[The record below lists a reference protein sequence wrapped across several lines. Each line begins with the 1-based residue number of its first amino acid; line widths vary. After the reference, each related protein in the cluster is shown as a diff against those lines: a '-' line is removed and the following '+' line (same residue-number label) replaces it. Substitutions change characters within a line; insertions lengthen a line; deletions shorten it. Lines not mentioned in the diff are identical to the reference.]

1 MILSKIFSNKTMR
14 AAYLA
19 WFSIALF
26 YLYQYTLRVSP
37 NVLVEELRSAYAINA
52 NEFATLGSLYLFAY
66 AILQVPLGIIVDRVG
81 VKKVVVFSIFSCVIG
96 SLLFTSTNHFFV
108 AQISRIMIGAG
119 SASAFMCS
127 LKFVA
132 DHFPPGKRGLLMGLT
147 LALGTAGS
155 LITAKSIEFVNEFF
169 TWRDIMAI
177 SAGLGMV
184 VYLMILFF
192 VKDASED
199 PISKLNHKNFSGI
212 VASILTICKN
222 KYIMIY
228 ALLAIGL
235 YTPLSTLADLWGSA
249 FIMQKFGLAKDQAAM
264 TSMYLYIGLT
274 FGSIFLPWLSEKYDR
289 LNESIIFCGL
299 GILSIFI
306 VVLYLPPVDHNT
318 LRVLFFAL
326 GFLCGAEMMC
336 FTGALVYSKKMDSG
350 EIIGVVNTFN
360 MMAGAFLG
368 QIIGWALDLQWSGEL
383 NAAGLRVYSTAEFER
398 ALTSMTII
406 VGACSLLSFMLLG
419 AKRAKQAN

>member
-1 MILSKIFSNKTMR
+1 MIISKIFSNRNMR

-37 NVLVEELRSAYAINA
+37 NVLVEELRSAYGINA
-52 NEFATLGSLYLFAY
+52 NDFATLGSLYLFAY

-81 VKKVVVFSIFSCVIG
+81 VKKVVIFSILSCVIG
-96 SLLFTSTNHFFV
+96 TLLFTSTSHFFV

-147 LALGTAGS
+147 LALGTVGS
-155 LITAKSIEFVNEFF
+155 LITAKSIQHVNEFF
-169 TWRDIMAI
+169 TWRDIMTI
-177 SAGLGMV
+177 SAVLGIV
-184 VYLMILFF
+184 VYMMIIFF
-192 VKDASED
+192 VKDATED
-199 PISKLNHKNFSGI
+199 PISKLNHKNFKGI
-212 VASILTICKN
+212 LGSILNICKN
-222 KYIMIY
+222 KYIMLY

-249 FIMQKFGLAKDQAAM
+249 FIMQKFGLVKEEAAM

-274 FGSIFLPWLSEKYDR
+274 FGSILLPWLSEKHDR
-289 LNESIIFCGL
+289 LNESIVLCGL
-299 GILSIFI
+299 GILMIFV
-306 VVLYLPPVDHNT
+306 VVLYLPPVDANT
-318 LRVLFFAL
+318 LRALFFTL

-336 FTGALVYSKKMDSG
+336 FTGALLYSKKMDSG

-368 QIIGWALDLQWSGEL
+368 QIIGWALDMQWSGEL
-383 NAAGLRVYSTAEFER
+383 NAAGLRVYSTEEFER

-406 VGACSLLSFMLLG
+406 VGSCCLLSFMLLG
-419 AKRAKQAN
+419 AKKVRNQ